1 MGNFINTDLLPLEV
15 SDSPWLYENNN
26 EGVKSVDT
34 GKWMLFY
41 DKSLMNEAWVLAK
54 KLYRE
59 NKLDGVKSMKC
70 STAYENPR
78 ASQLDEGIIILYC
91 YNYSNEETIMN
102 IGKKI
107 LEMFDYKEK
116 QIVYYKTDLQTR
128 EGTIATGSKKN
139 HTYKLFNTLYKGKC
153 LIKLQ
158 GSNPFLE
165 VENPKKIERQYP
177 TKKREK
183 IYPERYDNS
192 VFEKLNEINGD
203 TELQNDYKKWK
214 DGINYKTNRKIKID
228 GKIHRELKEKF
239 MIYSCGGVLFDTL
252 NSINPHEYLQETKKI
267 NNEIDVENAIIK
279 DYNKLVD
286 CIIEKIQK
294 LERWNEFIEF
304 EGKCYGITNK
314 VLNNIHREND
324 CFGEMTFTHK
334 EKTYTSNDRPFCNY
348 DDTETTYSIYKCSKC
363 NYENKIVECRT
374 GGGSQYV
381 SQTGFWWK

>member
-91 YNYSNEETIMN
+91 FNSSNEETIIN

-165 VENPKKIERQYP
+165 VETPNKIERQYP

-304 EGKCYGITNK
+304 EGKFYGITSK